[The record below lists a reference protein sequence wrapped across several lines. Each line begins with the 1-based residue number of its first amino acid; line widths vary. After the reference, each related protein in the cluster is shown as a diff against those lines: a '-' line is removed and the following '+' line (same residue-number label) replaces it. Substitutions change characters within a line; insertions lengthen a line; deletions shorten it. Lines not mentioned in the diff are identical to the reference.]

1 MNSRKN
7 IKNSKLNDT
16 QENRVKMNNKL
27 KQFLVASWQILLI
40 TCNYLQFIADRFGE
54 LYAIYISLMYE
65 TQKDA
70 W

>member
-7 IKNSKLNDT
+7 TKNSKINDT
-16 QENRVKMNNKL
+16 QENWVKMNNKL

-65 TQKDA
+65 TQKDT
-70 W
+70 

>member
-70 W
+70 

>member
-1 MNSRKN
+1 MNPRKN

-70 W
+70 

>member
-1 MNSRKN
+1 
-7 IKNSKLNDT
+7 
-16 QENRVKMNNKL
+16 MNNKL

-65 TQKDA
+65 TQKDT